1 MAPPPVADRP
11 PGARQTGQKF
21 YIKERSIMAAGR
33 PTDYRPEFCERVIE
47 LGKEGYSKAMIAHD
61 LDVTRNTLDNWAA
74 VNPEFLSAIHDA
86 RDAALGWWELQ
97 GHKGIWSREFN
108 ANAYRLQVTNRF
120 PDDWKDK
127 QTTEHSNPD
136 GSALALTVNFVSPK
150 QEP

>member
-1 MAPPPVADRP
+1 
-11 PGARQTGQKF
+11 
-21 YIKERSIMAAGR
+21 MAAGR
-33 PTDYRPEFCERVIE
+33 PTDYRSEFCERVIE

-61 LDVTRNTLDNWAA
+61 LGVTRKTLDNWAET
-74 VNPEFLSAIHDA
+74 NPEFLHAIHDA

-127 QTTEHSNPD
+127 QEVDNKHS
-136 GSALALTVNFVSPK
+136 GSVAVTRVELIPLD
-150 QEP
+150 